1 MLCSRGVHWVGGRP
15 DNPHDSLAIGVWNAD
30 RTLKVGR
37 APAVVVAGLAANDRL
52 ASRRSTVRHVR

>member
-1 MLCSRGVHWVGGRP
+1 VVEP
-15 DNPHDSLAIGVWNAD
+15 DNPHDSLAVGVWNAD

-37 APAVVVAGLAANDRL
+37 APAVVVAGLAADDRL